1 MRLSNRTHGSLT
13 GLLLTDMR
21 VFLLFHD
28 AALPHSRYLLEG
40 FAAHSRVSQLTVV
53 YPEGR
58 GADIIFSAGSSAVED
73 PAAYQIVGLPSS
85 RLRPKWVQFRALRD
99 AMQKAR
105 PDYVVVLDEALYPNT
120 FAAGLAARWLGFNV
134 PVVFYGFENIN
145 QTPPWDWLR
154 TDGLAVLASVLRKA
168 VRYYLFDRGL
178 QFLRKKL
185 VSGGL
190 VSYPECAEVIHQ
202 TGWRVPMREQWWGV
216 DTGLFR
222 RASEAKAGRPA
233 EWAVV
238 PNTKVIGFVGRFV
251 PEKGVNDLLQALV
264 ALGSEYTLVCIGGGP
279 QEADLRQAAVALG
292 VDSQLRILPPM
303 PAVTLAKHIAVM
315 DVLALPSRTERFWKE
330 QYGRVLVE
338 AMAAGV
344 PVVGADSGAISYV
357 IGDPQRVFAEGDI
370 AGICNAVNT
379 AVAISPEARVALQE
393 RARRGDISTFVQGYV
408 DLYDQLC

>member
-1 MRLSNRTHGSLT
+1 
-13 GLLLTDMR
+13 MR

-40 FAAHSRVSQLTVV
+40 FASHPRVSELTVA

-58 GADIIFSAGSSAVED
+58 GADIIFSAGSQMVEN
-73 PAAYQIVGLPSS
+73 PGGYQMVGLPSS
-85 RLRPKWVQFRALRD
+85 RLRPKWVQLRALRA
-99 AMQKAR
+99 AMQKVR
-105 PDYVVVLDEALYPNT
+105 PDYVIVLDEALYPNT
-120 FAAGLAARWLGFNV
+120 FAAGLAVRWLGFNV

-154 TDGLAVLASVLRKA
+154 VEGLTVLAAVLRKA

-178 QFLRKKL
+178 QFFRKKL

-202 TGWRVPMREQWWGV
+202 TGWKVPMREQWWGV

-222 RASEAKAGRPA
+222 RAAEAKVERPA
-233 EWAVV
+233 EWDVL
-238 PNTKVIGFVGRFV
+238 PDTKVIGFVGRFV
-251 PEKGVNDLLQALV
+251 PEKGVTDLLQALV

-279 QEADLRQAAVALG
+279 LEADLRQAAVALG
-292 VDSQLRILPPM
+292 VDARLRILPPM
-303 PAVTLAKHIAVM
+303 PAGTLAKQIAAM

-344 PVVGADSGAISYV
+344 PIVGSDSGAIPYV

-370 AGICNAVNT
+370 AGICSAVNA
-379 AVAISPEARVALQE
+379 AVAMSAEARAALQA
-393 RARRGDISTFVQGYV
+393 RARRGDVSTFVHSFI
-408 DLYDQLC
+408 DLYEQFT